1 MSWKDLFCLILK
13 GTWLAIGMEDSINE
27 LEGPILVTDSEIEAS
42 MGVCI
47 TSSRSGVAGATGD
60 EAVAAACHV
69 FRASSTADRILESSL
84 SRSWS
89 NQAGCPHR

>member
-1 MSWKDLFCLILK
+1 M
-13 GTWLAIGMEDSINE
+13 AIGMEDGINE
-27 LEGPILVTDSEIEAS
+27 LEGPIPVIDSEIEAS
-42 MGVCI
+42 MGACT
-47 TSSRSGVAGATGD
+47 TSSRSGVADATGD